1 MTQHSHPVGVKRNK
15 FTLANFIHDSRSV
28 GVLLLLCTTAS
39 LIITNLPD
47 VGLAYNGFWEK
58 EIPFLHSLHLPHT
71 VLHLINDAL
80 MALFFF
86 QVGMEIKRESVVGEL
101 STPSRMML
109 PMVAAL
115 FGVIFP
121 AIIFLTATKG
131 TIYQA
136 GWAIPA
142 ATDIAFSLG
151 ILSLLGKAVP
161 YSMKIFLTALA
172 IIDDLCA
179 ILIIAFFY
187 GDRPEFM
194 WLVGVAVCVILILLV
209 IKYLRNP
216 LISRVLYLSLG
227 VVMWYF
233 MYQSGIHA
241 TFAGVIL
248 SALLP
253 VNKIP
258 AYEKTLVFPV
268 NFLIIP
274 IFALANTSIFI
285 NASAIANLMSELS
298 MGIILGLFIGK
309 PVGITLAVYLM
320 TKARIIKL
328 KTQPN
333 WMLFIGVGIL
343 AGIGF
348 TMSIFVSML
357 AFDDK
362 TLQDTAKLAVVVAS
376 TLSMIVGYIWLR
388 IATKKRQEA
397 ENEEDLVSEE
407 IPAH

>member
-1 MTQHSHPVGVKRNK
+1 MNQNLHSVENK
-15 FTLANFIHDSRSV
+15 NSKFNLSNFLHDSRSV

-39 LIITNLPD
+39 LVITNLPNI
-47 VGLAYNGFWEK
+47 GENYNYFWET
-58 EIPFLHSLHLPHT
+58 EIPFLQSIHLPHNI
-71 VLHLINDAL
+71 LHIINDAL

-101 STPSRMML
+101 SSPSRMMF

-121 AIIFLTATKG
+121 AIIFLITTKG
-131 TIYQA
+131 TIYQN
-136 GWAIPA
+136 GWAIPT
-142 ATDIAFSLG
+142 ATDIAFALG

-179 ILIIAFFY
+179 ILIIALFY
-187 GDRPEFM
+187 GERPEFM
-194 WLVGVAVCVILILLV
+194 WLLGVVVCVVLIVLI
-209 IKYLRNP
+209 IKYMRNRF
-216 LISRVLYLSLG
+216 SRVLYLSLR

-253 VNKIP
+253 IKKIP
-258 AYEKTLVFPV
+258 VYEKALIFPV

-285 NASAIANLMSELS
+285 NASAIANLMSKLS
-298 MGIILGLFIGK
+298 IGIILGLFIGK

-320 TKARIIKL
+320 TYLRVIKL
-328 KTQPN
+328 KTKPD
-333 WMLFIGVGIL
+333 WMMFIGVGIL

-362 TLQDTAKLAVVVAS
+362 TLQDTAKLAVLVAS
-376 TLSMIVGYIWLR
+376 TLSMIVGYTWLK
-388 IATKKRQEA
+388 IVTKKRQMEMNKHKLTA
-397 ENEEDLVSEE
+397 EMTDE
-407 IPAH
+407 

>member
-1 MTQHSHPVGVKRNK
+1 MTQDLRSVDARSNK
-15 FTLANFIHDSRSV
+15 FTLTDFLHDSRAV
-28 GVLLLLCTTAS
+28 GILLLLCTTAS
-39 LIITNLPD
+39 LIITNLP
-47 VGLAYNGFWEK
+47 GTGESYNHFWET
-58 EIPFLHSLHLPHT
+58 EIPFLHSIHLPHSI
-71 VLHLINDAL
+71 LHIINDAL

-101 STPSRMML
+101 SSLSRMML
-109 PMVAAL
+109 PTVAAL

-131 TIYQA
+131 TIYQT

-161 YSMKIFLTALA
+161 YSIKIFLTALA

-187 GDRPEFM
+187 GSRPEFM
-194 WLVGVAVCVILILLV
+194 WLLGVAACVALILLV

-216 LISRVLYLSLG
+216 LSRILYLSLG
-227 VVMWYF
+227 VVMWYC

-258 AYEKTLVFPV
+258 VYEKALLFPV
-268 NFLIIP
+268 NFLVIP
-274 IFALANTSIFI
+274 LFALANTSIFI
-285 NASAIANLMSELS
+285 NAQAIANLLGELS
-298 MGIILGLFIGK
+298 IGIILGLLIGK
-309 PVGITLAVYLM
+309 PAGISLAIYLM
-320 TKARIIKL
+320 TKMRIVKL
-328 KTQPN
+328 KTKPD
-333 WMLFIGVGIL
+333 WMLYIGVGIL

-362 TLQDTAKLAVVVAS
+362 TLQDTAKLAVLAAS
-376 TLSMIVGYIWLR
+376 ALSMVIGYTWLKIVLN
-388 IATKKRQEA
+388 KKTGV
-397 ENEEDLVSEE
+397 NSTV
-407 IPAH
+407 

>member
-1 MTQHSHPVGVKRNK
+1 
-15 FTLANFIHDSRSV
+15 
-28 GVLLLLCTTAS
+28 
-39 LIITNLPD
+39 
-47 VGLAYNGFWEK
+47 
-58 EIPFLHSLHLPHT
+58 
-71 VLHLINDAL
+71 

-101 STPSRMML
+101 SSPSRMMF

-121 AIIFLTATKG
+121 AIIFLITTKG
-131 TIYQA
+131 TIYQN
-136 GWAIPA
+136 GWAIPT
-142 ATDIAFSLG
+142 ATDIAFALG

-179 ILIIAFFY
+179 ILIIALFY
-187 GDRPEFM
+187 GERPEFM
-194 WLVGVAVCVILILLV
+194 WLLGVVVCVVLIVLI
-209 IKYLRNP
+209 IKYMRNRF
-216 LISRVLYLSLG
+216 SRVLYLSLG

-253 VNKIP
+253 IKKIP
-258 AYEKTLVFPV
+258 VYEKALIFPV

-285 NASAIANLMSELS
+285 NASAIANLMSKLS
-298 MGIILGLFIGK
+298 IGIILGLFIGK

-320 TKARIIKL
+320 TYLRVIKL
-328 KTQPN
+328 KTKPD
-333 WMLFIGVGIL
+333 WMMFIGVGIL

-362 TLQDTAKLAVVVAS
+362 TLQDTAKLAVLVAS
-376 TLSMIVGYIWLR
+376 TLSMIVGYTWLK
-388 IATKKRQEA
+388 IVTKKRQMEMNKHKLTA
-397 ENEEDLVSEE
+397 EMTDE
-407 IPAH
+407 

>member
-1 MTQHSHPVGVKRNK
+1 MTQHIHPTGTKSRK
-15 FTLANFIHDSRSV
+15 FTITDFLHDSRAV

-39 LIITNLPD
+39 LILTNLP
-47 VGLAYNGFWEK
+47 GIGENYNHFWET
-58 EIPFLHSLHLPHT
+58 EIPFLHSIHLPHSI
-71 VLHLINDAL
+71 LHIINDAL

-86 QVGMEIKRESVVGEL
+86 QVGMEIKRETVVGEL

-109 PMVAAL
+109 PMIAAL

-121 AIIFLTATKG
+121 AIIFLTTTKG
-131 TIYQA
+131 TIYQS

-187 GDRPEFM
+187 GSQPEFM
-194 WLVGVAVCVILILLV
+194 WLLGVVACVILIVLV

-216 LISRVLYLSLG
+216 LSRILYLSLG
-227 VVMWYF
+227 VVMWYC

-253 VNKIP
+253 INKIP
-258 AYEKTLVFPV
+258 VYEKALLFPV

-285 NASAIANLMSELS
+285 NSSAIANLMSELS
-298 MGIILGLFIGK
+298 IGIILGLLIGK
-309 PVGITLAVYLM
+309 PVGISLAVYLM
-320 TKARIIKL
+320 TKTRI
-328 KTQPN
+328 
-333 WMLFIGVGIL
+333 
-343 AGIGF
+343 
-348 TMSIFVSML
+348 
-357 AFDDK
+357 
-362 TLQDTAKLAVVVAS
+362 
-376 TLSMIVGYIWLR
+376 
-388 IATKKRQEA
+388 
-397 ENEEDLVSEE
+397 
-407 IPAH
+407 

>member
-1 MTQHSHPVGVKRNK
+1 MTQDLRSVDTRSNK
-15 FTLANFIHDSRSV
+15 FTLTDFLHDSRAV
-28 GVLLLLCTTAS
+28 GILLLLCTTAS
-39 LIITNLPD
+39 LIITNLP
-47 VGLAYNGFWEK
+47 GTGESYNHFWET
-58 EIPFLHSLHLPHT
+58 EIPFLHSIHLPHSI
-71 VLHLINDAL
+71 LHIINDAL

-101 STPSRMML
+101 SSPSRMML
-109 PMVAAL
+109 PTVAAL

-131 TIYQA
+131 TIYQT

-161 YSMKIFLTALA
+161 YSIKIFLTALA

-187 GDRPEFM
+187 GSRPEFM
-194 WLVGVAVCVILILLV
+194 WLLGVAACVALILLV

-216 LISRVLYLSLG
+216 LSRILYLSLG
-227 VVMWYF
+227 VVMWYC

-258 AYEKTLVFPV
+258 VYEKALLFPV
-268 NFLIIP
+268 NFLVIP
-274 IFALANTSIFI
+274 LFALANTSIFI
-285 NASAIANLMSELS
+285 NAQAIANLLGELS
-298 MGIILGLFIGK
+298 IGIILGLLIGK
-309 PVGITLAVYLM
+309 PAGISLAIYLM
-320 TKARIIKL
+320 TKMRIVKL
-328 KTQPN
+328 KTKPD
-333 WMLFIGVGIL
+333 WMLYIGVGIL

-362 TLQDTAKLAVVVAS
+362 TLQDTAKLAVLAAS
-376 TLSMIVGYIWLR
+376 ALSMVIGYTWLKIVLN
-388 IATKKRQEA
+388 KKTGV
-397 ENEEDLVSEE
+397 NSTV
-407 IPAH
+407 

>member
-1 MTQHSHPVGVKRNK
+1 MNQNLHSVENK
-15 FTLANFIHDSRSV
+15 NSKFNLSNFLHDSRSV

-39 LIITNLPD
+39 LVITNLPD
-47 VGLAYNGFWEK
+47 IGENYNYFWET
-58 EIPFLHSLHLPHT
+58 EIPFLQSIHLPHNI
-71 VLHLINDAL
+71 LHIINDAL

-101 STPSRMML
+101 SSPSRMMF

-121 AIIFLTATKG
+121 AIIFLITTKG
-131 TIYQA
+131 TIYQN
-136 GWAIPA
+136 GWAIPT
-142 ATDIAFSLG
+142 ATDIAFALG

-179 ILIIAFFY
+179 ILIIALFY
-187 GDRPEFM
+187 GERPEFM
-194 WLVGVAVCVILILLV
+194 WLLGVVVCVVLIVLI
-209 IKYLRNP
+209 IKYMRNRF
-216 LISRVLYLSLG
+216 SRVLYLSLR

-253 VNKIP
+253 IKKIP
-258 AYEKTLVFPV
+258 VYEKALIFPV

-285 NASAIANLMSELS
+285 NASAIANLMSKLS
-298 MGIILGLFIGK
+298 IGIILGLFIGK

-320 TKARIIKL
+320 TYLRVIKL
-328 KTQPN
+328 KTKPD
-333 WMLFIGVGIL
+333 WMMFIGVGIL

-362 TLQDTAKLAVVVAS
+362 TLQDTAKLAVLVAS
-376 TLSMIVGYIWLR
+376 TLSMIVGYTWLK
-388 IATKKRQEA
+388 IVTKKRQMEMNKHKLTA
-397 ENEEDLVSEE
+397 EMTDE
-407 IPAH
+407 

>member
-1 MTQHSHPVGVKRNK
+1 MTQHSHPTRTKSRK
-15 FTLANFIHDSRSV
+15 FTITDFLHDSRSV
-28 GVLLLLCTTAS
+28 GVLLLLCTTVS
-39 LIITNLPD
+39 LILTNLP
-47 VGLAYNGFWEK
+47 GIGENYNNFWET
-58 EIPFLHSLHLPHT
+58 EIPFSHSIHLPHSI
-71 VLHLINDAL
+71 LHLINDAL
-80 MALFFF
+80 MAFFFF
-86 QVGMEIKRESVVGEL
+86 QVGMEIKRETVVGEL
-101 STPSRMML
+101 SSPSRMML
-109 PMVAAL
+109 PMIAAL

-121 AIIFLTATKG
+121 AIIFLTITRG
-131 TIYQA
+131 TIFQE
-136 GWAIPA
+136 GWAIPT

-161 YSMKIFLTALA
+161 YSIKIFLTALA

-187 GDRPEFM
+187 GSRPEFM
-194 WLVGVAVCVILILLV
+194 WLLGVAACVVLIVL
-209 IKYLRNP
+209 IIRYLRNP
-216 LISRVLYLSLG
+216 LSRILYLSLG
-227 VVMWYF
+227 VVMWYC

-258 AYEKTLVFPV
+258 VYEKALLFPV
-268 NFLIIP
+268 NFLVIP

-285 NASAIANLMSELS
+285 NGSAIANLMSELS
-298 MGIILGLFIGK
+298 IGIILGLLIGK
-309 PVGITLAVYLM
+309 PAGISLAVYLM
-320 TKARIIKL
+320 TRMRIIKL

-362 TLQDTAKLAVVVAS
+362 SLQDTAKLAVLVAS
-376 TLSMIVGYIWLR
+376 TLSMIIGYTWLR
-388 IATKKRQEA
+388 TALKKKKAEEQEELAT
-397 ENEEDLVSEE
+397 EE
-407 IPAH
+407 IAAG

>member
-1 MTQHSHPVGVKRNK
+1 MNQNLHSVENK
-15 FTLANFIHDSRSV
+15 NSKFNLSNFLHDSRSV

-39 LIITNLPD
+39 LVITNLPD
-47 VGLAYNGFWEK
+47 IGENYNYFWET
-58 EIPFLHSLHLPHT
+58 EIPFLQSIHLPHNI
-71 VLHLINDAL
+71 LHIINDAL

-101 STPSRMML
+101 SSPSRMMF

-121 AIIFLTATKG
+121 AIIFLITTKG
-131 TIYQA
+131 TIYQN
-136 GWAIPA
+136 GWAIPT
-142 ATDIAFSLG
+142 ATDIAFALG

-179 ILIIAFFY
+179 ILIIALFY
-187 GDRPEFM
+187 GERPEFM
-194 WLVGVAVCVILILLV
+194 WLLGVVVCVVLIVLI
-209 IKYLRNP
+209 IKYMRNRF
-216 LISRVLYLSLG
+216 SRVLYLSLG

-253 VNKIP
+253 IKKIP
-258 AYEKTLVFPV
+258 VYEKALIFPV

-298 MGIILGLFIGK
+298 IGIILGLFIGK

-320 TKARIIKL
+320 TYLRVIKL
-328 KTQPN
+328 KTKPD
-333 WMLFIGVGIL
+333 WMMFIGVGIL

-362 TLQDTAKLAVVVAS
+362 TLQDTAKLAVLVGS
-376 TLSMIVGYIWLR
+376 TLSMIVGYTWLK
-388 IATKKRQEA
+388 IVTKKRQMEMNKHKLTA
-397 ENEEDLVSEE
+397 EMTDE
-407 IPAH
+407 

>member
-1 MTQHSHPVGVKRNK
+1 MTQHLHPTGTTSRKLTITD
-15 FTLANFIHDSRSV
+15 FLHDSRSV

-39 LIITNLPD
+39 LILTNLP
-47 VGLAYNGFWEK
+47 GIGEGYHRFWET
-58 EIPFLHSLHLPHT
+58 EIPFLHSIHLPHSI
-71 VLHLINDAL
+71 LHLINDAL

-86 QVGMEIKRESVVGEL
+86 QVGMEIKHETVVGEL

-121 AIIFLTATKG
+121 AIIFLTITKG
-131 TIYQA
+131 TIYQS

-161 YSMKIFLTALA
+161 HSMKIFLTALA

-187 GDRPEFM
+187 GSQPEFM
-194 WLVGVAVCVILILLV
+194 WLLGVAACIILIVL
-209 IKYLRNP
+209 IIRYLRTP
-216 LISRVLYLSLG
+216 LSRFLYLSLG
-227 VVMWYF
+227 VVMWYC

-253 VNKIP
+253 VKKIP
-258 AYEKTLVFPV
+258 VYEKALLLPV
-268 NFLIIP
+268 NFLVIP

-285 NASAIANLMSELS
+285 NGSAIANLMSELS
-298 MGIILGLFIGK
+298 IGIILGLLIGK
-309 PVGITLAVYLM
+309 PAGISLAVYLM
-320 TKARIIKL
+320 TRMRIIKL

-333 WMLFIGVGIL
+333 WMLFTGVGIL

-362 TLQDTAKLAVVVAS
+362 SLQDTAKLAVLVAS
-376 TLSMIVGYIWLR
+376 TLSMIIGYTWLR
-388 IATKKRQEA
+388 TALKKKQA
-397 ENEEDLVSEE
+397 EEREEPAREE
-407 IPAH
+407 MVAG

>member
-1 MTQHSHPVGVKRNK
+1 
-15 FTLANFIHDSRSV
+15 
-28 GVLLLLCTTAS
+28 
-39 LIITNLPD
+39 
-47 VGLAYNGFWEK
+47 
-58 EIPFLHSLHLPHT
+58 
-71 VLHLINDAL
+71 
-80 MALFFF
+80 
-86 QVGMEIKRESVVGEL
+86 MEIKRETVVGEL
-101 STPSRMML
+101 SSPSRMML
-109 PMVAAL
+109 PMIAAL

-121 AIIFLTATKG
+121 AIIFLTITRG
-131 TIYQA
+131 TIFQE
-136 GWAIPA
+136 GWAIPT

-161 YSMKIFLTALA
+161 YSIKIFLTALA

-187 GDRPEFM
+187 GSRPEFM
-194 WLVGVAVCVILILLV
+194 WLLGVAACVALIVL
-209 IKYLRNP
+209 IIRYLRNP
-216 LISRVLYLSLG
+216 LSRILYLSLG
-227 VVMWYF
+227 VVMWYC

-258 AYEKTLVFPV
+258 VYEKALLFPV
-268 NFLIIP
+268 NFLVIP

-285 NASAIANLMSELS
+285 NGSAIANLMSELS
-298 MGIILGLFIGK
+298 IGIILGLLIGK
-309 PVGITLAVYLM
+309 PAGISLAVYLM
-320 TKARIIKL
+320 TRMRIIKL

-362 TLQDTAKLAVVVAS
+362 SLQDTAKLAVLVAS
-376 TLSMIVGYIWLR
+376 TLSMIIGYTWLR
-388 IATKKRQEA
+388 TALKKKQA
-397 ENEEDLVSEE
+397 EEREEPAREE
-407 IPAH
+407 MVAG

>member
-1 MTQHSHPVGVKRNK
+1 MTQHSHPTGTKSRK
-15 FTLANFIHDSRSV
+15 FTITDFLHDSRSV

-39 LIITNLPD
+39 LILTNLP
-47 VGLAYNGFWEK
+47 GIGENYNNFWET
-58 EIPFLHSLHLPHT
+58 EIPFSHSIHLPHSI
-71 VLHLINDAL
+71 LHLINDAL
-80 MALFFF
+80 MAFFFF
-86 QVGMEIKRESVVGEL
+86 QVGMEIKRETVVGEL
-101 STPSRMML
+101 SSPSRMML
-109 PMVAAL
+109 PMIAAL

-121 AIIFLTATKG
+121 AIIFLTITRG
-131 TIYQA
+131 TIFQE

-161 YSMKIFLTALA
+161 YSIKIFLTALA

-187 GDRPEFM
+187 GSRPEFM
-194 WLVGVAVCVILILLV
+194 WLLGVAACVVLIVL
-209 IKYLRNP
+209 IIRYLRNP
-216 LISRVLYLSLG
+216 LSRILYLSLG
-227 VVMWYF
+227 VVMWYC

-258 AYEKTLVFPV
+258 VYEKALLFPV
-268 NFLIIP
+268 NFLVIP

-285 NASAIANLMSELS
+285 NGSAIANLMSELS
-298 MGIILGLFIGK
+298 IGIILGLLIGK
-309 PVGITLAVYLM
+309 PAGISLAVYLM
-320 TKARIIKL
+320 TRMRIIKL

-362 TLQDTAKLAVVVAS
+362 SLQDTAKLAVLVAS
-376 TLSMIVGYIWLR
+376 TLSMIIGYTWLR
-388 IATKKRQEA
+388 TALKKKKAEEQEELAT
-397 ENEEDLVSEE
+397 EE
-407 IPAH
+407 IAAG

>member
-1 MTQHSHPVGVKRNK
+1 MTQHLHPTGTKSRK
-15 FTLANFIHDSRSV
+15 FTITDFLHDSRSV
-28 GVLLLLCTTAS
+28 GVLLLLCTTVS
-39 LIITNLPD
+39 LILTNLP
-47 VGLAYNGFWEK
+47 GIGENYNNFWET
-58 EIPFLHSLHLPHT
+58 EIPFSHSIHLPHSI
-71 VLHLINDAL
+71 LHLINDAL
-80 MALFFF
+80 MAFFFF
-86 QVGMEIKRESVVGEL
+86 QVGMEIKRETVVGEL
-101 STPSRMML
+101 SSPSRMML
-109 PMVAAL
+109 PMIAAL

-121 AIIFLTATKG
+121 AIIFLTITRG
-131 TIYQA
+131 TIFQE
-136 GWAIPA
+136 GWAIPT

-161 YSMKIFLTALA
+161 YSIKIFLTALA

-187 GDRPEFM
+187 GSRPEFM
-194 WLVGVAVCVILILLV
+194 WLLGVAACVVLIVL
-209 IKYLRNP
+209 IIRYLRNP
-216 LISRVLYLSLG
+216 LSRILYLSLG
-227 VVMWYF
+227 VVMWYC

-258 AYEKTLVFPV
+258 VYEKALLFPV
-268 NFLIIP
+268 NFLVIP

-285 NASAIANLMSELS
+285 NGSAIANLMSELS
-298 MGIILGLFIGK
+298 IGIILGLLIGK
-309 PVGITLAVYLM
+309 PAGISLAVYLM
-320 TKARIIKL
+320 TRMRIIKL

-362 TLQDTAKLAVVVAS
+362 SLQDTAKLAVLVAS
-376 TLSMIVGYIWLR
+376 TLSMIIGYTWLR
-388 IATKKRQEA
+388 TALKKKKAEEQEELAT
-397 ENEEDLVSEE
+397 EE
-407 IPAH
+407 IAAG

>member
-1 MTQHSHPVGVKRNK
+1 MSQHLHSVDTKNIK
-15 FTLANFIHDSRSV
+15 FNLMDFLHDSRAV
-28 GVLLLLCTTAS
+28 GILLLLCATTS
-39 LIITNLPD
+39 LIITNLPG
-47 VGLAYNGFWEK
+47 VGESYNNFWEI
-58 EIPFLHSLHLPHT
+58 EIPFLHSINLPHS
-71 VLHLINDAL
+71 VLHIINDAL

-86 QVGMEIKRESVVGEL
+86 QVGMEIKRESIVGEL
-101 STPSRMML
+101 SSPSRMMF

-115 FGVIFP
+115 FGVVFP
-121 AIIFLTATKG
+121 AVIFLTATKG
-131 TIYQA
+131 TIYQN

-142 ATDIAFSLG
+142 ATDIAFALG
-151 ILSLLGKAVP
+151 ILSLLGKAIP
-161 YSMKIFLTALA
+161 HSMKIFLAALA

-194 WLVGVAVCVILILLV
+194 WLLGVAACIILIVLV
-209 IKYLRNP
+209 IKYMRNP
-216 LISRVLYLSLG
+216 FAKVLYLSLG

-253 VNKIP
+253 VKRIP
-258 AYEKTLVFPV
+258 AYEKALVLPV

-285 NASAIANLMSELS
+285 NASAIANLTSELS
-298 MGIILGLFIGK
+298 IGIILGLLVGK
-309 PVGITLAVYLM
+309 PLGITLAVFLM
-320 TKARIIKL
+320 TYARIIKL
-328 KTQPN
+328 KTKPD
-333 WMLFIGVGIL
+333 WMMFTGVGIL

-362 TLQDTAKLAVVVAS
+362 TLQDTAKLAVLVAS
-376 TLSMIVGYIWLR
+376 TLSMVIGYTWLKIV
-388 IATKKRQEA
+388 TKKRESDIS
-397 ENEEDLVSEE
+397 EEDMTAKMSDN
-407 IPAH
+407 

>member
-1 MTQHSHPVGVKRNK
+1 MNQNLHSVENK
-15 FTLANFIHDSRSV
+15 NSRFNLSNFLHDSRSV
-28 GVLLLLCTTAS
+28 GALLLLCTTAS
-39 LIITNLPD
+39 LVITNLPNI
-47 VGLAYNGFWEK
+47 GENYNYFWET
-58 EIPFLHSLHLPHT
+58 EIPFLQSIHLPHNI
-71 VLHLINDAL
+71 LHIINDAL

-101 STPSRMML
+101 SSPSRMMF

-121 AIIFLTATKG
+121 AIIFLITTKG
-131 TIYQA
+131 TIYQN
-136 GWAIPA
+136 GWAIPT
-142 ATDIAFSLG
+142 ATDIAFALG

-179 ILIIAFFY
+179 ILIIALFY
-187 GDRPEFM
+187 GERPEFM
-194 WLVGVAVCVILILLV
+194 WLLGVVVCVVLIVLI
-209 IKYLRNP
+209 IKYMRNRF
-216 LISRVLYLSLG
+216 SRVLYLSLG

-253 VNKIP
+253 IKKIP
-258 AYEKTLVFPV
+258 VYEKALIFPV

-285 NASAIANLMSELS
+285 NASAIANLMSKLS
-298 MGIILGLFIGK
+298 IGIILGLFIGK

-320 TKARIIKL
+320 TYLRVIKL
-328 KTQPN
+328 KTKPD
-333 WMLFIGVGIL
+333 WMMFIGVGIL

-362 TLQDTAKLAVVVAS
+362 TLQDTAKLAVLVAS
-376 TLSMIVGYIWLR
+376 TLSMIVGYTWLK
-388 IATKKRQEA
+388 IVTKKRQMEMNKHKLTA
-397 ENEEDLVSEE
+397 EMTDE
-407 IPAH
+407 

>member
-1 MTQHSHPVGVKRNK
+1 MTQDLPSVGAKSSK
-15 FTLANFIHDSRSV
+15 FTLTDFLHDSRAV

-39 LIITNLPD
+39 LLITNLP
-47 VGLAYNGFWEK
+47 GTGESYNKFWET
-58 EIPFLHSLHLPHT
+58 EIPFLHSLHLPHSI
-71 VLHLINDAL
+71 LHIINDAL

-101 STPSRMML
+101 SSPSRMML
-109 PMVAAL
+109 PTVAAL
-115 FGVIFP
+115 LGVIFP

-136 GWAIPA
+136 GWAIPT

-187 GDRPEFM
+187 GSRPDFM
-194 WLVGVAVCVILILLV
+194 WLLGVAACVALIWLV

-216 LISRVLYLSLG
+216 LSRILYLSLG
-227 VVMWYF
+227 VVMWYC

-258 AYEKTLVFPV
+258 VYEKALLFPV

-274 IFALANTSIFI
+274 LFALANTSILI
-285 NASAIANLMSELS
+285 NAQAIANLLSELS
-298 MGIILGLFIGK
+298 IGIILGLLIGK
-309 PVGITLAVYLM
+309 PAGISLAVYLM
-320 TKARIIKL
+320 TKMRIIKL
-328 KTQPN
+328 KTRPN
-333 WMLFIGVGIL
+333 WMLYIGVGIL

-348 TMSIFVSML
+348 TRSIFVSML

-362 TLQDTAKLAVVVAS
+362 ALQDTAKLAVLAAS
-376 TLSMIVGYIWLR
+376 ALSMIIGYTWLK
-388 IATKKRQEA
+388 IVLKKTGV
-397 ENEEDLVSEE
+397 NSTV
-407 IPAH
+407 

>member
-1 MTQHSHPVGVKRNK
+1 MNQNLHSVENK
-15 FTLANFIHDSRSV
+15 YSKFNLSNFLHDSRSV

-39 LIITNLPD
+39 LVITNLPD
-47 VGLAYNGFWEK
+47 IGENYNYFWET
-58 EIPFLHSLHLPHT
+58 EIPFLQSIHLPHNI
-71 VLHLINDAL
+71 LHIINDAL

-101 STPSRMML
+101 SSPSRMMF

-121 AIIFLTATKG
+121 AIIFLITTKG
-131 TIYQA
+131 TIYQN
-136 GWAIPA
+136 GWAIPT
-142 ATDIAFSLG
+142 ATDIAFALG

-179 ILIIAFFY
+179 ILIIALFY
-187 GDRPEFM
+187 GERPEFM
-194 WLVGVAVCVILILLV
+194 WLLGVVVCVVLIVLI
-209 IKYLRNP
+209 IKYMRNRF
-216 LISRVLYLSLG
+216 SRVLYLSLG

-253 VNKIP
+253 IKKIP
-258 AYEKTLVFPV
+258 VYEKALIFPV

-285 NASAIANLMSELS
+285 NASAIANLMSKLS
-298 MGIILGLFIGK
+298 IGIILGLFIGK

-320 TKARIIKL
+320 TYLRVIKL
-328 KTQPN
+328 KTKPD
-333 WMLFIGVGIL
+333 WMMFIGVGIL

-362 TLQDTAKLAVVVAS
+362 TLRDTAKLAVLVAS
-376 TLSMIVGYIWLR
+376 TLSMIVGYTWLK
-388 IATKKRQEA
+388 IVTKKRQMEMNKHKLTA
-397 ENEEDLVSEE
+397 EMTDE
-407 IPAH
+407 

>member
-1 MTQHSHPVGVKRNK
+1 MTQHLHSVEKGSRK
-15 FTLANFIHDSRSV
+15 FNLKDIIHDSRSV
-28 GVLLLLCTTAS
+28 GILLLLCTITS
-39 LIITNLPD
+39 LIITNLP
-47 VGLAYNGFWEK
+47 GIGESYNNFWEI
-58 EIPFLHSLHLPHT
+58 EIPFLHSLNLPHSP
-71 VLHLINDAL
+71 LHLINDLL
-80 MALFFF
+80 MAFFFF

-101 STPSRMML
+101 SSPSRMMF

-115 FGVIFP
+115 FGIAFP
-121 AIIFLTATKG
+121 ALIFLTTTKG
-131 TIYQA
+131 TVFQN

-142 ATDIAFSLG
+142 ATDIAFALG

-161 YSMKIFLTALA
+161 HSMKIFLTALA

-194 WLVGVAVCVILILLV
+194 WLLGVVACVALILLAIRFV
-209 IKYLRNP
+209 KGP
-216 LISRVLYLSLG
+216 LSRVLYLSIG

-233 MYQSGIHA
+233 MFQSGIHA

-253 VNKIP
+253 VKKIP
-258 AYEKTLVFPV
+258 TYEKALVLPV

-285 NASAIANLMSELS
+285 NASAITNLLNELS
-298 MGIILGLFIGK
+298 LGIIFGLFIGK

-320 TKARIIKL
+320 TKARIIRL
-328 KTQPN
+328 KTQPD
-333 WMLFIGVGIL
+333 WMMYIGVGIL

-362 TLQDTAKLAVVVAS
+362 IFQDTAKLAVLLAS
-376 TLSMIVGYIWLR
+376 TLSMIVGYCWLK
-388 IATKKRQEA
+388 IVTKKRHLGED
-397 ENEEDLVSEE
+397 EEDLVAETTND
-407 IPAH
+407 

>member
-1 MTQHSHPVGVKRNK
+1 M
-15 FTLANFIHDSRSV
+15 
-28 GVLLLLCTTAS
+28 LLLCTTAS
-39 LIITNLPD
+39 LILTNLP
-47 VGLAYNGFWEK
+47 GIGENYNNFWET
-58 EIPFLHSLHLPHT
+58 EIPFSHSIHLPHSI
-71 VLHLINDAL
+71 LHLINDAL
-80 MALFFF
+80 MAFFFF
-86 QVGMEIKRESVVGEL
+86 QVGMEIKRETVVGEL
-101 STPSRMML
+101 SSPSRMML
-109 PMVAAL
+109 PMIAAL

-121 AIIFLTATKG
+121 AIIFLTITRG
-131 TIYQA
+131 TIFQE
-136 GWAIPA
+136 GWAIPT

-161 YSMKIFLTALA
+161 YSIKIFLTALA

-187 GDRPEFM
+187 GSRPEFM
-194 WLVGVAVCVILILLV
+194 WLLGVAACVVLIVL
-209 IKYLRNP
+209 IIRYLRNP
-216 LISRVLYLSLG
+216 LSRILYLSLG
-227 VVMWYF
+227 VVMWYC

-258 AYEKTLVFPV
+258 VYEKALLFPV
-268 NFLIIP
+268 NFLVIP

-285 NASAIANLMSELS
+285 NGSAIANLMSELS
-298 MGIILGLFIGK
+298 IGIILGLLIGK
-309 PVGITLAVYLM
+309 PAGISLAVYLM
-320 TKARIIKL
+320 TRMRIIKL

-333 WMLFIGVGIL
+333 WMLFTGVGIL

-362 TLQDTAKLAVVVAS
+362 SLQDTAKLAVLVAS
-376 TLSMIVGYIWLR
+376 TLSMIIGYTWLR
-388 IATKKRQEA
+388 TALKKKKAEEQEELAT
-397 ENEEDLVSEE
+397 EE
-407 IPAH
+407 IAAG